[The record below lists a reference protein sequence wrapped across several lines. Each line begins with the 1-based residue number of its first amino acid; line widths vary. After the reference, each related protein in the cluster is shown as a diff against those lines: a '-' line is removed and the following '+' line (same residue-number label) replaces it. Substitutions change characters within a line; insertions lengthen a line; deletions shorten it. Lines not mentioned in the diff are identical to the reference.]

1 MFYEKYGVNAQNVQ
15 NVKLFVMKSPKYGR
29 RDADHYEI
37 KAKVANETAPKAIPG
52 RFTDPK
58 ASEKQPLYKTEAM
71 QRSQD
76 VNDVRYRLMLALLR
90 GGKTYQGHV
99 EIKFT
104 LTATSAKSDQIFV
117 DYRGEQVLAL
127 WINGEQVLEGTP
139 FRGHRIYF
147 PVNLLKEGENTVS
160 VRFESKYVR
169 DCQGIHYFV
178 DKDDG
183 EEYLYSQFEAADA
196 HIAFPCFDQPD
207 MKAPYQLMALV
218 PKGWVALSTCDQ
230 VNQTAFSGTPEFNGQ
245 VEEYLKT
252 EAIPKAVIDS

>member
-1 MFYEKYGVNAQNVQ
+1 
-15 NVKLFVMKSPKYGR
+15 
-29 RDADHYEI
+29 
-37 KAKVANETAPKAIPG
+37 
-52 RFTDPK
+52 
-58 ASEKQPLYKTEAM
+58 
-71 QRSQD
+71 
-76 VNDVRYRLMLALLR
+76 MLALLR

-147 PVNLLKEGENTVS
+147 PVNLLQEGENTVS

-183 EEYLYSQFEAADA
+183 EEYLYS
-196 HIAFPCFDQPD
+196 
-207 MKAPYQLMALV
+207 
-218 PKGWVALSTCDQ
+218 
-230 VNQTAFSGTPEFNGQ
+230 
-245 VEEYLKT
+245 
-252 EAIPKAVIDS
+252 